1 MEEKDTLDKEGKYLE
16 AEEIRQKIISIK
28 IDSSSKKWGS
38 LHSTQQKQRESLEE
52 EYKRDRKELEEKWD
66 KKFKN
71 LLT

>member
-1 MEEKDTLDKEGKYLE
+1 MEEKDTLVKEGKYLE
-16 AEEIRQKIISIK
+16 EEEISQKIILIK

-52 EYKRDRKELEEKWD
+52 EYKIERKELEEKWD